1 MPFSSPLCRRDVGVS
16 PGILVLQPQIRRM
29 HPANPT
35 AMHRRKIRPRSHPE
49 AAAPPSSTLKRRTDG
64 AGFGAGNDYSPTY
77 SSAQRV
83 EQCRDHRIAAGPT
96 TSTVPTVSRPGTK
109 ANPPTSSPVV
119 LLMVGPAQ
127 PAGCNSPQRVV
138 LTKDR
143 DRERADDKSARR
155 MQHQS
160 PRHRADRHAT
170 KLLTDESIENPP
182 CRTIASVCTSHRG
195 GWSPANHSPTSSGGR
210 R

>member
-1 MPFSSPLCRRDVGVS
+1 MSRPPHRGWPDDLDRPDRLAAGNKSEPADKLAGSTAHGRSRTARR
-16 PGILVLQPQIRRM
+16 LQP
-29 HPANPT
+29 A
-35 AMHRRKIRPRSHPE
+35 
-49 AAAPPSSTLKRRTDG
+49 
-64 AGFGAGNDYSPTY
+64 
-77 SSAQRV
+77 
-83 EQCRDHRIAAGPT
+83 
-96 TSTVPTVSRPGTK
+96 
-109 ANPPTSSPVV
+109 
-119 LLMVGPAQ
+119 
-127 PAGCNSPQRVV
+127 QRVV

-160 PRHRADRHAT
+160 PRHRTDRHAT

-182 CRTIASVCTSHRG
+182 GRTIASLCTSHRG